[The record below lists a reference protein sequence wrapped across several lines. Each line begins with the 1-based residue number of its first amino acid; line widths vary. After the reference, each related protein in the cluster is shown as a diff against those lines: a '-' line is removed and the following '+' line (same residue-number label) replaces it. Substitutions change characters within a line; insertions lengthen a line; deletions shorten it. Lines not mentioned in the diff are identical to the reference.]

1 MKREVNISTLDL
13 LPLKMYRVPLNGHL
27 DIVTGVIN
35 HDQPSDILFRNMQQ
49 VLVNF
54 CDVAKS
60 V

>member
-13 LPLKMYRVPLNGHL
+13 LPLNMYSVPLNGHL
-27 DIVTGVIN
+27 DIAPGVIN
-35 HDQPSDILFRNMQQ
+35 HDQPLDILYRNMQK
-49 VLVNF
+49 VLVIF